1 MARVVTLLGGES
13 TGKTTLAH
21 ALAGALARQGVAAA
35 HVPEHL
41 RTWCEQHGRAPRAD
55 EQAALADEQA
65 RRTDLA
71 ARDAATQIVIA
82 DTSPLMVAI
91 YSELYFNDSSLVAPA
106 VTWQRGVDL
115 TLVMGLDLPWV
126 ADGLF
131 RDSAAV
137 RDATDARLRVHLQA
151 ANIPFQSVFGQDA
164 ARTRQALR
172 AVGRLLGQDLTDTDP
187 AWIHGRH
194 AWRCDTCSDP
204 DCEHRLFS
212 TLIDRPTAGTKT
224 P

>member
-13 TGKTTLAH
+13 TGKTTLAQ
-21 ALAGALARQGVAAA
+21 ALTGALARSGVTVAQ
-35 HVPEHL
+35 VPEHL
-41 RTWCEQHGRAPRAD
+41 RTWCEQNRRAPRAD
-55 EQAALADEQA
+55 EQAALAHEQA

-71 ARDAATQIVIA
+71 AGDVAVEIVIA
-82 DTSPLMVAI
+82 DTSPLVVAV
-91 YSELYFNDSSLVAPA
+91 YSELYFGDASLVEAA
-106 VTWQRGVDL
+106 LAWQRGVDL

-137 RDATDARLRVHLQA
+137 RDATDARLRTHLQA
-151 ANIPFQSVFGQDA
+151 ASIPFQSVHGHGE
-164 ARTRQALR
+164 ARTQQALR
-172 AVGRLLGQDLTDTDP
+172 AVGRLLARNLTDTDP
-187 AWIHGRH
+187 AWLHGRH

-212 TLIDRPTAGTKT
+212 SLIGRPTTGDTA